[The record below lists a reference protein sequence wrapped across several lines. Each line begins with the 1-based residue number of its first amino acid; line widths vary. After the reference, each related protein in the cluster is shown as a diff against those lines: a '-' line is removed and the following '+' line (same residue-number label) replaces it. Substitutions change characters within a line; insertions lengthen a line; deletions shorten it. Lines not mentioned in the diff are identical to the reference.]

1 MLNNLISNISKI
13 YIVYGATDFR
23 KQIYSLCALVEN
35 NFKVSAY
42 DKVAFVF
49 CNKKRTSIK
58 VLCYDNNGFVLAQK
72 VLLNENKMKFQWP
85 KGQDEL
91 NKITKDQFSWL
102 LSGLKIY
109 PDKCFN
115 NVDVLNKKVSV

>member
-1 MLNNLISNISKI
+1 MLNNLVSDISKI
-13 YIVYGATDFR
+13 YVVYGPTDFR
-23 KQIYSLCALVEN
+23 KQVYSLCALVEN
-35 NFKVSAY
+35 NFKMSAS

-72 VLLNENKMKFQWP
+72 TLLNENKMKFQWP
-85 KGQDEL
+85 KGQEEL
-91 NKITKDQFSWL
+91 NKITTEQFRWL

-109 PDKCFN
+109 PDKCFK
-115 NVDVLNKKVSV
+115 NVNLQNKTVSM